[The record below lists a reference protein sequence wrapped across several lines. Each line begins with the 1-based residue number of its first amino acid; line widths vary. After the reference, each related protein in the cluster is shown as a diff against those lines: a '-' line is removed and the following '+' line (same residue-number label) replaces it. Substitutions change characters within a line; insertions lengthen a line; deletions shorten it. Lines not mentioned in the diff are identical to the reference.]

1 MNKMWMRFLFQLGA
15 WACRRLE
22 NALLREKLRRL
33 KRELDLENMR
43 KN

>member
-1 MNKMWMRFLFQLGA
+1 MNKMWMRFLFHWVHGLADDWRMRCCG
-15 WACRRLE
+15 
-22 NALLREKLRRL
+22 KLRRL